1 MGANKPAYIKRA
13 AEKIFDEHGN
23 KFTEDY
29 SQNKKIFDELYT
41 MESKEV
47 KHRLVGYITR
57 RKRAEKRVAQSSEL
71 EI

>member
-13 AEKIFDEHGN
+13 AAKVLEAHGD

-29 SQNKKIFDELYT
+29 SQNKRIIDELYT
-41 MESKEV
+41 VESKEV
-47 KHRLVGYITR
+47 KHRLVGYITS
-57 RKRAEKRVAQSSEL
+57 KTRAEKRNALSSEL